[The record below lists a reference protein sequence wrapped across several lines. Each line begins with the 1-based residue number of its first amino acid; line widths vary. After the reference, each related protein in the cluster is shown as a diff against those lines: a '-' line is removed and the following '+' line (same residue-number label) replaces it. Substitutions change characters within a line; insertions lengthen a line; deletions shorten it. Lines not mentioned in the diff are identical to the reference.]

1 MLQNTCINP
10 AFPTFFKVLTFPQ
23 FLRYGSEFHM
33 MEDHAWME
41 YDSLNISGRWN
52 ERFGF

>member
-1 MLQNTCINP
+1 MLQNTYTKP
-10 AFPTFFKVLTFPQ
+10 AFPTFFKVIAFPQ
-23 FLRYGSEFHM
+23 FLRYGSAFHM
-33 MEDHAWME
+33 EYHAWME